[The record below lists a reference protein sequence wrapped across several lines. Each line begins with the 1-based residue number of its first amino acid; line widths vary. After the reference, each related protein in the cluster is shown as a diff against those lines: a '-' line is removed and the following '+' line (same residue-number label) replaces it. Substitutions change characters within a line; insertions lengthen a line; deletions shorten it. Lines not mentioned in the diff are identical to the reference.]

1 MEIEAGPA
9 EHLPFQHLQPVDV
22 AFDGAGTVGKGQSV
36 ADGVEVAAQVAGE
49 AREWGEGV
57 SFDLGDPVLEA
68 VAVACGH
75 HDGEL
80 PDVKSEPVQLGIA
93 FTQPVKL
100 ADVLVRQVFGV
111 SHDP

>member
-1 MEIEAGPA
+1 MR
-9 EHLPFQHLQPVDV
+9 
-22 AFDGAGTVGKGQSV
+22 KGQPI
-36 ADGVEVAAQVAGE
+36 ADGGEVASEVMGE
-49 AREWGEGV
+49 DRERGEGV

-80 PDVKSEPVQLGIA
+80 PDVKGEPVQLGIA

-100 ADVLVRQVFGV
+100 VGVLVPQVLGV